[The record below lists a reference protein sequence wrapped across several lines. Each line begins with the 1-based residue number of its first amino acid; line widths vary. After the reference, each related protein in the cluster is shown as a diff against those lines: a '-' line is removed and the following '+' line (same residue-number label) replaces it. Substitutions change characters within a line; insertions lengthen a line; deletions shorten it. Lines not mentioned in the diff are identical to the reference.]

1 MKAIRIH
8 RYGGPEVLQLE
19 EVPSPKCGANDVRI
33 AVNASSV
40 NPVDYKIREGL
51 QRSVVW
57 ISRPFTPGMDVSGVI
72 LEVGAKVKH
81 LRVGEEVVSSPS
93 HLRQG
98 TFAEEVV
105 VRADEVA
112 AKPKNLTHEEAA
124 SLPLVSMTAWFC
136 LVKSANLKP
145 GQSVLV
151 QAGAGGVGS
160 AAIQMA
166 RALGAA
172 KVWATCS
179 TRNVELVRSLGA
191 TPIDYTKEDF
201 RSVAH
206 GCDVA
211 LDSLGG
217 EELWKAVST
226 VRRGGHVSC
235 ITPQF
240 PELAKTWGPW
250 LALIIFGVWAGWVMT
265 WSLMSRFVSVRFVT
279 RFAEADVLR
288 KIVGLIEA
296 GKLKPVVD
304 TVYPL
309 EDIAK
314 AYAHVEGGR
323 TRGKVV
329 VKVR

>member
-19 EVPSPKCGANDVRI
+19 EIPSPKCGPHDVRI
-33 AVNASSV
+33 AVHASSV
-40 NPVDYKIREGL
+40 NPVDYKIRDGL

-57 ISRPFTPGMDVSGVI
+57 VRRPFTPGMDVSGVL

-81 LRVGEEVVSSPS
+81 FRVGDEVVSSPS

-112 AKPKNLTHEEAA
+112 PKPKNLTHEEAA

-160 AAIQMA
+160 AAIQLA
-166 RALGAA
+166 RALGASQ
-172 KVWATCS
+172 VWATCS
-179 TRNVELVRSLGA
+179 TRNVELVRELGA

-201 RSVAH
+201 RAVAR
-206 GCDVA
+206 GCDVV

-217 EELWKAVST
+217 DELWKAVKT
-226 VRRGGHVSC
+226 ARRGGHVSC

-250 LALIIFGVWAGWVMT
+250 LALIIFGVWAGWVMA
-265 WSLMSRFVSVRFVT
+265 WALISRLVSVRFVT
-279 RFAEADVLR
+279 RFAEGSVLR
-288 KIVGLIEA
+288 ALVELIEA
-296 GKLKPVVD
+296 GKLKPVID
-304 TVYPL
+304 RVYPL
-309 EDIAK
+309 GEIAQ